1 MSTVDGRLAV
11 RRMLGY
17 LPQDLRL
24 YPDLPGR
31 EFLDYLALL
40 KGLDDRPMRRQRVG
54 ELLELVGLAD
64 TADRKLRGYS
74 GGMRQRV
81 GIAQALLNDPA
92 LLIVD
97 EPTAGLDPEERVRF
111 RDLLRELSGERVVLL
126 STHIVSDV
134 EAIAASIAI
143 VYRGRLLVHAAPE
156 AVIAQAPLD
165 VATPRAPQSL
175 EDAYLRWIAS
185 GRRAEAV
192 SEAAGA

>member
-1 MSTVDGRLAV
+1 
-11 RRMLGY
+11 
-17 LPQDLRL
+17 
-24 YPDLPGR
+24 
-31 EFLDYLALL
+31 
-40 KGLDDRPMRRQRVG
+40 
-54 ELLELVGLAD
+54 
-64 TADRKLRGYS
+64 
-74 GGMRQRV
+74 
-81 GIAQALLNDPA
+81 
-92 LLIVD
+92 VD

-165 VATPRAPQSL
+165 IAAPRAPQSL

-192 SEAAGA
+192 AEAAGA